1 MARRDLLPTDI
12 LTPALDMV
20 AEEGLGALTLR
31 PLAQRTNT
39 SVSALTYH
47 FGVKDD
53 LLRHLISTARTE
65 DQAFFDGWRRRLD
78 AVNSLSSVEMAD
90 LVEAI
95 LSDMVNC
102 HQRRALFFSELV
114 QASAHQPGVDIM
126 LLPWLDDRLRFW
138 RDLTGRLSPVADI
151 DMAEVLHA
159 YAIDETVH
167 ALALEALP
175 AYRWLRRLTVRR
187 LFTGFVSAGPAAGD
201 ADLFRVFYDELGQ
214 LPDAFGV
221 DHEAAA
227 LNHKQAAIVGHISEL
242 IVSAGI
248 EAVTHRAVAGRA
260 GVAASTLAYH
270 FRTQEDL
277 VKAGL
282 EDIIRRLQT
291 QVSDLTADGGR
302 QTFVREFGH
311 RPYSSIE
318 IARATFAVAL
328 SATRRPQLLAC
339 AADMRRRRGINL
351 HKILKAEF
359 PDPRFDPLAAQAL
372 SVAAIGQIVLSGSKG
387 HTEASR
393 DATERLETLSGII
406 RQKLS

>member
-1 MARRDLLPTDI
+1 MARRDLLPSDI
-12 LTPALDMV
+12 LKPALDMV

-78 AVNSLSSVEMAD
+78 AAARLSPLDMAD
-90 LVEAI
+90 VVEAI
-95 LSDMVNC
+95 LSDMVAR
-102 HQRRALFFSELV
+102 HQRRTLFFSELV

-126 LLPWLDDRLRFW
+126 LLPWLDDRLKFW
-138 RDLTGRLSPVADI
+138 RDLTGRLSPAADI

-175 AYRWLRRLTVRR
+175 AYRWLRRLTLRR
-187 LFTGFVSAGPAAGD
+187 LFTGFVSAGLASGD
-201 ADLFRVFYDELGQ
+201 ADLFQVFYDELGQ

-227 LNHKQAAIVGHISEL
+227 LNDKQAAIVGHISEL

-277 VKAGL
+277 VRAGL

-291 QVSDLTADGGR
+291 EVSDLTDGGR
-302 QTFVREFGH
+302 QGFVREVSN

-372 SVAAIGQIVLSGSKG
+372 SVAAIGQIILSGSKG
-387 HTEASR
+387 HVEASR
-393 DATERLETLSGII
+393 DATERLETLSGVV

>member
-1 MARRDLLPTDI
+1 MARRDVLPTDI
-12 LTPALDMV
+12 LKPALDMV

-65 DQAFFDGWRRRLD
+65 DLAFFDGWHRRLEE
-78 AVNSLSSVEMAD
+78 VPCLSPLNMAD
-90 LVEAI
+90 VIETI
-95 LSDMVNC
+95 LSDMVTR
-102 HQRRALFFSELV
+102 HQRRTLFFSELV

-126 LLPWLDDRLRFW
+126 LLPWLGDRLKFW
-138 RDLTGRLSPVADI
+138 RDLTARLSPSADI
-151 DMAEVLHA
+151 DMAEMLHA

-175 AYRWLRRLTVRR
+175 AYRWLRRLTLRR
-187 LFTGFVSAGPAAGD
+187 LFTGFVSAELAAGD
-201 ADLFRVFYDELGQ
+201 ADLFRVFYDEIGQ

-221 DHEAAA
+221 DHEAAV
-227 LNHKQAAIVGHISEL
+227 LNDKQSAIVGHISEL

-248 EAVTHRAVAGRA
+248 ESVTHRAVAGRA

-277 VKAGL
+277 VRAGL
-282 EDIIRRLQT
+282 EDIIRRLQAE
-291 QVSDLTADGGR
+291 VSDLTADGGR
-302 QTFVREFGH
+302 QAFVREVSN

-351 HKILKAEF
+351 HKVLKAEF

-387 HTEASR
+387 HVEASR
-393 DATERLETLSGII
+393 DAAAMIEALSGLI